1 MAVTAEVQ
9 GAEVGGVAIRVI
21 GAGGVGVP
29 VGVLVGAREVVDVP
43 GDVLAGVRVVL
54 TGVRVVVAG
63 GAVVVVVVG
72 VGAGVGVG
80 VGAVVGTGPGAES
93 VGATPRA

>member
-1 MAVTAEVQ
+1 M
-9 GAEVGGVAIRVI
+9 AIRVI

-29 VGVLVGAREVVDVP
+29 VGVLVGAREFVDVP

-72 VGAGVGVG
+72 AGVGVG